1 MKLSKEIICQ
11 KMKLSKQIIL
21 KKGRFRTCE
30 LSKFGQLF
38 LLDTYSQCVF
48 YALLNSNPQA
58 TFTEENS
65 HDYTIYSQSLQS
77 YTIIGL
83 SF

>member
-1 MKLSKEIICQ
+1 MKFSKQIIRQKMKLSKQIIRQKMKFSKQIICR

-48 YALLNSNPQA
+48 LCLTQ
-58 TFTEENS
+58 
-65 HDYTIYSQSLQS
+65 
-77 YTIIGL
+77 
-83 SF
+83 